1 MSVLKLIQNINNDT
15 ETLKVCNINETQK
28 EVIINKLSD
37 HFEFDIEEK
46 KDQIIIIN
54 NVKRD
59 DIQLI
64 CDTIKSIY

>member
-1 MSVLKLIQNINNDT
+1 MSILKLIQNINNDT

-37 HFEFDIEEK
+37 HFDFDKNYK
-46 KDQIIIIN
+46 KDSIIIIKD
-54 NVKRD
+54 VKKD

>member
-37 HFEFDIEEK
+37 HFDFDKNYK
-46 KDQIIIIN
+46 KDQIIIIKD
-54 NVKRD
+54 VKKD

>member
-46 KDQIIIIN
+46 KDQIIIIKG
-54 NVKRD
+54 VKKD

-64 CDTIKSIY
+64 CDAIKSIY